1 MLESLIIT
9 LREGIE
15 AALVVGIVYSFLRK
29 EGLTRHL
36 KAVWLGLVT
45 AILASLAGAWMLRSI
60 AINEE
65 AFEGVLYLA
74 SALMVG
80 SMVVWMWRHAADVSK
95 EMKGTLA
102 RIAAREHA
110 GLVFGGIFLFTFLMV
125 FREGVETALFLAA
138 VSLTTSGLLTLLGAL
153 AGLALAVWFGVLFI
167 RGSVRMDLGRFFRIT
182 GVALLIFVVQ
192 LLLNG
197 YHELSEVGWLPASPE
212 TMAAVGPLVRNEFF
226 FIAAV
231 LALPLLALAF
241 PGERGRRE
249 VARVAAAEADSRPP
263 SAPNPAELRLRRLE
277 ERRQQRTRAFA
288 GTLGIVI
295 LALLG
300 LGFTYA
306 STAEETPVEPVAVGP
321 DGMVR
326 VNLGAVP
333 ENELHRY
340 AAEVDGQPVR
350 FIAMRFGSGEVV
362 AAYDACVICG
372 PKGYSQ
378 EGGEVLCLHC
388 ASAIF
393 PPTIGRPGGCNPIPF
408 EFDVEGE
415 ELVIAAA
422 DLRQGADVFTSEG
435 GHAH

>member
-15 AALVVGIVYSFLRK
+15 AALVVGIIYAFLKK
-29 EGLTRHL
+29 EALTRHL
-36 KAVWLGLVT
+36 RAVWIGIV
-45 AILASLAGAWMLRSI
+45 AAVAASLAGAWALHSV

-65 AFEGVLYLA
+65 AFEGVLYVA
-74 SALMVG
+74 SAAMVA
-80 SMVVWMWRHAADVSK
+80 SMVVWMWRHAADVSRG
-95 EMKGTLA
+95 MKGTLA

-153 AGLALAVWFGVLFI
+153 VGLALAVWFGVLFI
-167 RGSVRMDLGRFFRIT
+167 RGSVRMDLGRFFKVT

-197 YHELSEVGWLPASPE
+197 YHELSEAGWLPASPG
-212 TMAAVGPLVRNEFF
+212 TMATVGPLVRNEFF

-241 PGERGRRE
+241 PGERERRE
-249 VARVAAAEADSRPP
+249 AVAAAGET
-263 SAPNPAELRLRRLE
+263 PNAAQVRLRRLE
-277 ERRQQRTRAFA
+277 ARRQHRTRAFA
-288 GTLGIVI
+288 GTLGIAI

-300 LGFTYA
+300 LGFTY
-306 STAEETPVEPVAVGP
+306 SNSAEETPVEPIAVGT

-326 VNLGAVP
+326 IDLGALP
-333 ENELHRY
+333 ANELHRY
-340 AAEVDGQPVR
+340 SVELDGYPVR
-350 FIAMRFGSGEVV
+350 FIAMKLGSGEVV

-372 PKGYSQ
+372 AKGYTQ
-378 EGGEVLCLHC
+378 EGGEVLCQHC
-388 ASAIF
+388 SSAVY

-408 EFDVEGE
+408 EFDVAGD
-415 ELVIAAA
+415 ELVVAAA
-422 DLRQGADVFTSEG
+422 ELGAGADVFAAGG